1 MKKYNKLINETSPY
15 LLQHAE
21 NPVDWYPWGEEAFNK
36 AKAED
41 KPIFLSIGYSTC
53 HWCHVMA
60 HESFENSQTADI
72 LNKNFISIKVDKEER
87 PDIDSIYM
95 NVCQALTGSGGWPT
109 SIFMTPEQKPFF
121 AGTYFPPASR
131 YGLVGFN
138 DILTA
143 VSDNWRNN
151 RQELIASTD
160 EIIKHIGKSADYTG
174 EVSEA
179 LLEEAVIYFK
189 KIYDKEYG
197 GFGKAPKFPTP
208 HNLLFLLNIYEKY
221 QDESILEMA
230 ENTLIQMYR
239 GGMFDHIGGGFSRYS
254 TDRLFLVPHFEK
266 MLYDNALLMLAYTKA
281 FSITKKRLY
290 KDIADKTAEYILREM
305 TNEQGGF
312 YSAQDADS
320 EGIEGKYYV
329 FEKDEII
336 KLLGKEKAEQFCFRF
351 DITESGNFE
360 EKNIANLLKTDISQI
375 DNTDFNELL
384 PLIYEYRKSRTKLHL
399 DDKVLTS
406 WNSLMISAF
415 SYMYRTFNDEKYLDA
430 AQNAYKFIDANL
442 TENHNTLF
450 VSYRNGNRSGKGFI
464 DDYAFYIF
472 GLINLYE
479 ATLNKNYLDKAFALT
494 QKAIDGFFDKENG
507 GFYLYGSENEQLIVK
522 PKEVYDSAIP
532 SGNSVMC
539 YNLLK
544 LSSLIS
550 DERLQEISEQQ
561 MKLMAGH
568 ANEYPG
574 GFCFYLLSVTMHI
587 YPPKKIVCVLSE
599 RSDMELIKAK
609 KRDKISL
616 IIFESPTEE
625 YKLQNDKTTFY
636 VCENH
641 TCYPPTNDI
650 SEAFEVK

>member
-1 MKKYNKLINETSPY
+1 LKKYNKLINETSPY

-109 SIFMTPEQKPFF
+109 SIFMTSKQKPFF
-121 AGTYFPPASR
+121 AGTYFPPASK
-131 YGLVGFN
+131 YGLIGFS
-138 DILTA
+138 DLLTFMA
-143 VSDNWRNN
+143 DNWKTN
-151 RQELIASTD
+151 RQELTASTD
-160 EIIKHIGKSADYTG
+160 EIIKHIGNSMNYSG

-179 LLEEAVIYFK
+179 MLDEAVSYFK
-189 KIYDKEYG
+189 KIYDKNYG
-197 GFGKAPKFPTP
+197 GFGNAPKFPTP
-208 HNLLFLLNIYEKY
+208 HNLLFLLNIYEKN
-221 QDESILEMA
+221 QDKSILDMA
-230 ENTLIQMYR
+230 ENTLVQMYR

-281 FSITKKRLY
+281 FSITKKKLY
-290 KDIADKTAEYILREM
+290 KDVADKTAEYILREM

-320 EGIEGKYYV
+320 EGVEGKYYV

-336 KLLGKEKAEQFCFRF
+336 KLLGKEKDEQFCSRF
-351 DITESGNFE
+351 DITEAGNFE
-360 EKNIANLLKTDISQI
+360 HKNIPNLLKTDISEM
-375 DNTDFNELL
+375 DNTAFDEFL

-399 DDKVLTS
+399 DDKILTS

-415 SYMYRTFNDEKYLDA
+415 SYMYRIFNDTKYLDA
-430 AQNAYKFIDANL
+430 AENAYKFIDKSL
-442 TENHNTLF
+442 TDNDVLY
-450 VSYRNGNRSGKGFI
+450 VSWRNGNKSGKGFI
-464 DDYAFYIF
+464 DDYAFNTF
-472 GLINLYE
+472 ALINLYE
-479 ATLNKNYLDKAFALT
+479 ATLDKSYLDKAFTLT
-494 QKAIDGFFDKENG
+494 QKAIDSFYDNDNG
-507 GFYLYGSENEQLIVK
+507 GFYLYGNDNEQLIVK
-522 PKEVYDSAIP
+522 PKEVYDSALP

-544 LSSLIS
+544 LSLLIQ
-550 DERLQEISEQQ
+550 DEKLQAISEQQ
-561 MKLMAGH
+561 MNFMAGH

-574 GFCFYLLSVTMHI
+574 GFCFYLLSVIMHI
-587 YPPKKIVCVLSE
+587 YPPKKIVCVLYDKSE
-599 RSDMELIKAK
+599 IELIKAENK
-609 KRDKISL
+609 DNIN
-616 IIFESPTEE
+616 IIYYENPTEE
-625 YKLQNDKTTFY
+625 YKLQNGKTTFY
-636 VCENH
+636 VCYNH
-641 TCYPPTNDI
+641 TCYPPTNNI
-650 SEAFEVK
+650 KEAFA